1 MADEPLARASDRGLL
16 GSANHLLAVLVSAAE
31 TRVGILATEL
41 QEERV
46 RLGRLVLF
54 GGAAL
59 FCLGLG
65 IVLLSVF
72 LVVLYWNSDRLAILG
87 LLSGLFLGLGVV
99 NAIVLA
105 VIVRGYK
112 RPFGETVDVLAKDRQ
127 SLERDL

>member
-1 MADEPLARASDRGLL
+1 
-16 GSANHLLAVLVSAAE
+16 LLAVLVSAAE

-41 QEERV
+41 QEELI
-46 RLGRLVLF
+46 RLRRLLLV
-54 GGAAL
+54 GAAAL

-72 LVVLYWNSDRLAILG
+72 LVVLYWDSDRLAVLG

-105 VIVRGYK
+105 VIARSQQ
-112 RPFGETVDVLAKDRQ
+112 RPLRETAEVLARDRE
-127 SLERDL
+127 SLELDS

>member
-112 RPFGETVDVLAKDRQ
+112 RPLGETVDVLAIDRQ
-127 SLERDL
+127 SLERNL